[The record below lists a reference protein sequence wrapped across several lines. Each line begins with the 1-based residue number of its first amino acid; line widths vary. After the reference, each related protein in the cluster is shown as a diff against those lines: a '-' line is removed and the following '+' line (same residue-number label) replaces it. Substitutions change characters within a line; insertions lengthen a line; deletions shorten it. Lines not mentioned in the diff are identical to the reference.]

1 MKECYEN
8 FKGARTLVVLALALA
23 AALAT
28 VSIAEG
34 TEALS
39 EYDVFSVD
47 GITYEVE
54 NVDMKHV
61 YIDHYQGNPT
71 HIFGTVSYD
80 GSIWTVDSMISNA
93 FMNCKSLISVDLSGA
108 SNVTYSAFRGCSN
121 LKEVNLPK
129 AGYIGD
135 YAFQGCNALTHI
147 KFSESLLNV
156 GDEAFSV
163 SFYSEGKSLA
173 ADAGSLLGKEF
184 VGSGDGDLHEG
195 FAADSPDGGGKILYG
210 VTDYASHSVGI
221 VGFEGGPAQISGT
234 VSYGGFDWTVVSVGD
249 NALKGCTCMKF
260 VDLPE
265 AVSIGNGAFSGCPS
279 LRNVRFSS
287 SLAIVGTDAFQMKF
301 LSEGDAIASD
311 ADHLR
316 GKEFVG
322 YGSFLHEGFIVASP
336 DGEGDILLR
345 ISAAKSKYVDIVGFE
360 GNPSQVSGTV
370 SYGGSSWTI
379 MFVSNDAFYGCQ
391 SLETADLP
399 NATELGINAFN
410 GCTSLKEINIPH
422 TTYISD
428 DTFNGC
434 TSLRYMDL
442 QSVVDLNENAFYDCL
457 ALSHIRFSDKL
468 DNVGMDVFSVDFYSE
483 GELLAADAG
492 SLLGKEF
499 VGSGNGDLHEGFA
512 ADSPD
517 GGGKIL
523 YGVMDYASHSV
534 GIVGFEGGPAQI
546 SGTVSHGDSEWK
558 VVYVGDNAFDG
569 CGSLATV
576 DLPSAASVGDNA
588 FEGCRSLK
596 TADLPSATT
605 VGASA
610 FFDCRSLKTADLPS
624 ATSVGDH
631 AFQDCRSLTT
641 VDLPSATSVG
651 EGAFYGCGAL
661 AYVGFSD
668 ALESVGDEAF
678 TVSFYSGSEKLAA
691 DAASLKGK
699 TFTGD
704 GDGKLYESFEISWLD
719 DSGALADTTLARKGE
734 TPSHD
739 GLTKEPTD
747 RYSYE
752 FAGWSPEPGPAVKEA
767 SYTAVFDAA
776 VRAYPVPVV
785 ASPSGYGKVSASEI
799 PNVPYGTA
807 LPEDMSSVTIV
818 VGGTEVAAMPAEA
831 DAYVYSF
838 VRWEASGLV
847 DGATGTDTALT
858 AVFDRTPAS
867 DEKISVE
874 VVVAKASGSST
885 SMSFRVPSGTVAV
898 VDGTS
903 LALGGIRLT
912 NSVPQDDDRY
922 AYSFS
927 GWTMDGAPLPDGET
941 AIAGG
946 CLIASSIVATERSYE
961 VTIAVEGSGAV
972 SKGSVV
978 APYRAPV
985 YAEGRVLHVGDVAV
999 EATPAAPGEESMP
1012 VFLRWEVPSVQVT
1025 GPMTAT
1031 AVFGERPL
1039 TFVVDS
1045 VVYRIVSEGEV
1056 TAVGFEGSP
1065 VSLSVPSSVEDGG
1078 ESYAPTSIADS
1089 AFAGCATVT
1098 SVSIGGSVASIGDGA
1113 LDSPHLRSVDVSSGN
1128 AAYSS
1133 IAGVLYD
1140 KDAGVLLKFP
1150 ASKQRLV
1157 IPSTVTEIAAGAF
1170 QNAGAALKADHDSGP
1185 ISYFRYVNIP
1195 ASVTRIGEGAFAGS
1209 TLEVLKFED
1218 RDGVEPTQVGSGAF
1232 SGCSSLDYVVFP
1244 GFMLSAEP
1252 DSFSGCVFHWEDG
1265 STSDGYNIDMRSHKF
1280 TGRDSS
1286 SLEVYVPAAGGTFR
1300 TGDYSYRITESA
1312 GAKEVILIGFAD
1324 SASRKDVTVFDEV
1337 RYLGFVWKVTSVGAK
1352 AFMGD
1357 ATITSVNSMVDV
1369 GFKAFAKCPGLE
1381 YVMVDEGTA
1390 IGSYA
1395 FAGCRALKIVYGDGQ
1410 FDIGES
1416 AFSGCSGLAHA
1427 FIGDAR
1433 SIGKHAFYGCA
1444 LKDVDLSSAASIGYG
1459 AFTGNDLQRVAF
1471 SDGLSDVDPKAFF
1484 GYSFKDPDGGSVAV
1498 SASTLAGKTFE
1509 GSGKVLSQTS

>member
-1 MKECYEN
+1 MKECYAN
-8 FKGARTLVVLALALA
+8 FKGARALVVLALALA

-39 EYDVFSVD
+39 EYDAFSVD

-54 NVDMKHV
+54 YVDMKQV

-108 SNVTYSAFRGCSN
+108 SNVAYSAFCGCSN

-129 AGYIGD
+129 ADYIGD

-156 GDEAFSV
+156 EDEAFSV
-163 SFYSEGKSLA
+163 DFYSEGELLA
-173 ADAGSLLGKEF
+173 VNASSLLGKEF
-184 VGSGDGDLHEG
+184 VGSGNGDLHEG

-221 VGFEGGPAQISGT
+221 VGFEEGPAQISGT

-265 AVSIGNGAFSGCPS
+265 AVSIGDGAFYGCLS

-301 LSEGDAIASD
+301 RSEGDAIASD

-336 DGEGDILLR
+336 DGEGDILLK
-345 ISAAKSKYVDIVGFE
+345 ISAAKPKYVDIVGFE

-379 MFVSNDAFYGCQ
+379 TSVSNDAFYGCQ

-399 NATELGINAFN
+399 NATELGADAFC
-410 GCTSLKEINIPH
+410 GCTSLKEINISH

-428 DTFNGC
+428 NTFNGC

-457 ALSHIRFSDKL
+457 ALSHISFSDKL

-492 SLLGKEF
+492 SLRG
-499 VGSGNGDLHEGFA
+499 
-512 ADSPD
+512 
-517 GGGKIL
+517 
-523 YGVMDYASHSV
+523 
-534 GIVGFEGGPAQI
+534 
-546 SGTVSHGDSEWK
+546 
-558 VVYVGDNAFDG
+558 
-569 CGSLATV
+569 
-576 DLPSAASVGDNA
+576 
-588 FEGCRSLK
+588 R
-596 TADLPSATT
+596 
-605 VGASA
+605 
-610 FFDCRSLKTADLPS
+610 
-624 ATSVGDH
+624 
-631 AFQDCRSLTT
+631 
-641 VDLPSATSVG
+641 
-651 EGAFYGCGAL
+651 
-661 AYVGFSD
+661 
-668 ALESVGDEAF
+668 
-678 TVSFYSGSEKLAA
+678 
-691 DAASLKGK
+691 

-704 GDGKLYESFEISWLD
+704 GDGRLYESFEISWLD
-719 DSGALADTTLARKGE
+719 DSGALADTTLARKGV

-747 RYSYE
+747 RYTYE
-752 FAGWSPEPGPAVKEA
+752 FAGWSPEPVPASGEE

-776 VRAYPVPVV
+776 VRTYPVQ
-785 ASPSGYGKVSASEI
+785 VSASPYGYGTVSVSEVAD
-799 PNVPYGTA
+799 VPYGTA
-807 LPEDMSSVTIV
+807 LPEDMSSATISLGETVVTA
-818 VGGTEVAAMPAEA
+818 EPAKA

-858 AVFDRTPAS
+858 AVFDRTPVS

-912 NSVPQDDDRY
+912 NPVPQDDERY

-927 GWTMDGAPLPDGET
+927 GWTMDGVPLLDGKHS
-941 AIAGG
+941 ISGG
-946 CLIASSIVATERSYE
+946 CVIASSIVATERTFE
-961 VTIAVEGSGAV
+961 VTIKVEGSGAV
-972 SKGSVV
+972 SKGSVD
-978 APYRAPV
+978 APYSAPV
-985 YAEGRVLHVGDVAV
+985 YAEGRVLHVGDEAV
-999 EATPAAPGEESMP
+999 EATPAAPGEDSMP

-1031 AVFGERPL
+1031 AVFGERPM

-1045 VVYRIVSEGEV
+1045 VVYRIVSDGEV
-1056 TAVGFEGSP
+1056 SAVGFEGSP
-1065 VSLSVPSSVEDGG
+1065 VSLSVPSSVENGG
-1078 ESYAPTSIADS
+1078 EPYAPTSIADS

-1098 SVSIGGSVASIGDGA
+1098 SVSIGDSVASIGDGA
-1113 LDSPHLRSVDVSSGN
+1113 LDSPYLRSVEVSSGN

-1140 KDAGVLLKFP
+1140 EDAGVLLKFP

-1185 ISYFRYVNIP
+1185 ISYFRYVSIP
-1195 ASVTRIGEGAFAGS
+1195 ASVTRIGEGAFASS
-1209 TLEVLKFED
+1209 TLEVL
-1218 RDGVEPTQVGSGAF
+1218 RLADGTEAVGARAF
-1232 SGCSSLDYVVFP
+1232 AGCGSLSYVVFNETL
-1244 GFMLSAEP
+1244 GSVAP
-1252 DSFSGCVFHWEDG
+1252 DAFEGCSFHGEDG
-1265 STSDGYNIDMRSHKF
+1265 NEMAFSIGAMSGHKF
-1280 TGRDSS
+1280 TGSGSDD
-1286 SLEVYVPAAGGTFR
+1286 LTMYVPEAGGTIAS
-1300 TGDYSYRITESA
+1300 GGVNYRITDS
-1312 GAKEVILIGFAD
+1312 GAKHVYAAGPDGEGAAEVSIP
-1324 SASRKDVTVFDEV
+1324 ASV
-1337 RYLGFVWKVTSVGAK
+1337 RYLGFDWMVTSVGPK
-1352 AFMGD
+1352 AFMGCGS
-1357 ATITSVNSMVDV
+1357 ITSVSSAVDV
-1369 GFKAFAKCPGLE
+1369 GFKSFAKCAGLE
-1381 YVMVDEGTA
+1381 SVSLGGA
-1390 IGSYA
+1390 GSIGGYA
-1395 FAGCRALKIVYGDGQ
+1395 FFGCASLSAVSLGSVASV
-1410 FDIGES
+1410 GES
-1416 AFSGCSGLAHA
+1416 AFSGCASLSAVDQSGVQTV
-1427 FIGDAR
+1427 GD
-1433 SIGKHAFYGCA
+1433 HAFYRCA
-1444 LKDVDLSSAASIGYG
+1444 LREVDLSSATSVGYG
-1459 AFTGNDLQRVAF
+1459 AFTGNCLERAVFGDSLSSVDL
-1471 SDGLSDVDPKAFF
+1471 KAFF
-1484 GYSFKDPDGGSVAV
+1484 GYSFLDPDGGRIAV

-1509 GSGKVLSQTS
+1509 GSGKVLVQTS